1 MKKILYVDMAIGDK
15 ISNVIRTSWDFNIQQ
30 IVSDDGRSTPRY
42 RCAQT
47 RGSEEIPYYQTFV
60 LQPHHDRNWAN
71 RKWEEMLFGKG

>member
-47 RGSEEIPYYQTFV
+47 RGSEVLIEIPIIGFQCKIKLV
-60 LQPHHDRNWAN
+60 NP
-71 RKWEEMLFGKG
+71 